1 MKSITIKGMLFTFI
15 LFFQTPFSYGGII
28 SPKELAKIMDEENVV
43 IVSARSVE
51 DYNKVHINGAVNVW
65 HKDLYREGEIK
76 GLLKSPEEI
85 AEILGSK
92 GINEKNTIVVYDGGD
107 VKFAGR
113 LYWIFD
119 YLGCDDV
126 RLLDGQMKMWRKARK
141 PVTKN
146 ATSITPTTF
155 NASPNEGEI
164 ATTEYVKGHLND
176 ANVVIV
182 DVRGKDEYDGEKGET
197 ERKGHIPGAVQFEYK
212 ILLNEDATIKSK
224 EELEKLTKGAGI
236 TADKEIVLY
245 CETSVR
251 AGIVYLVL
259 KDILKF
265 PKVRVYDDALYK
277 WVADPSNPVE

>member
-1 MKSITIKGMLFTFI
+1 MKSITIKGMLFAFI
-15 LFFQTPFSYGGII
+15 LFLQTPFSYGGII
-28 SPKELAKIMDEENVV
+28 SPKELATIMDEENVV

-51 DYNKVHINGAVNVW
+51 DYNKVHINGAVNIW
-65 HKDLYREGEIK
+65 HKDLYKEGEII

-92 GINEKNTIVVYDGGD
+92 GINEKNTIVVYDGGK

-155 NASPNEGEI
+155 HASPDAEAI
-164 ATTEYVKGHLND
+164 TSTEYVKGHLND

-182 DVRGKDEYDGEKGET
+182 DVRSKEEYDGEKGET
-197 ERKGHIPGAVQFEYK
+197 ERKGHIPGAIQFEFK

-236 TADKEIVLY
+236 TTDKEIILY